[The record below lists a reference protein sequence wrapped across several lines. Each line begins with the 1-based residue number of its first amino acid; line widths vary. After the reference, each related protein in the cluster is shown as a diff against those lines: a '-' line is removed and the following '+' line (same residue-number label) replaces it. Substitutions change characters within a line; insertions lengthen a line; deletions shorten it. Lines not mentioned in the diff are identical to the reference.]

1 MKKITYLKLAILSIL
16 LCVSSSDIIAQ
27 SLMRKIPLQTKVENS
42 NLIVEAKVVSKKSFW
57 DQKKENIYTVNQLE
71 VYKVFKGDFV
81 TTVNVITEGGVV
93 GLQAELVNPSLHLNI
108 GDVGLFTL
116 IESALDFN
124 SEGKKS
130 FKSYGRYQG
139 FYKYNLQ
146 KDIAVNSSSKI
157 KGISSTLYS
166 KIISY
171 TKESYIKVLDFDAKK
186 SIKSIAGKGLMIP
199 SSITFSPTTVT
210 AGTKTVITI
219 SGSGFGTIKGKVGF
233 SDANEGG
240 AVYIDA
246 LDSQV
251 LTWSDD
257 EITAEVPSRAG
268 TGKIRVT
275 DSNDDSAISSADLTV
290 TYSEINVESDAVSSG
305 NFVAYPTRHI
315 DDDSNGGYTWQM
327 FTDFDADADAKASF
341 LRAFESWR
349 CETKINWV
357 IGSTT
362 TVDVVAN
369 DGVNVIRFDNG
380 LELDSETLGV
390 CTSRFSGCFASGGTD
405 INWYVT
411 ELDIVFNDSVD
422 NAGSSGVTET
432 WNFGPDNANSSE
444 YDFESVALHELGHGH
459 QLAHVINTSSDVM
472 HYNFSNGETLK
483 VLASSNIVA
492 ASNVQ
497 SRSTG
502 AAVCG
507 ESVMTDYAG
516 SCTLAIDET
525 ELNSAVTVYPN
536 PANGVIYIKN
546 DTRVNLERV
555 IVYDLSGRLV
565 SNIDISNSSR
575 VKTINLQGVSKGVY
589 FIKIASDEAS
599 ITRKL
604 VIE

>member
-81 TTVNVITEGGVV
+81 TKVNVITEGGVV
-93 GLQAELVNPSLHLNI
+93 GLQAEIVNPSLHLNI

-116 IESALDFN
+116 TNSALDFN

-171 TKESYIKVLDFDAKK
+171 TKGNYIKVLDFDAKK
-186 SIKSIAGKGLMIP
+186 SNKSIAGKGLIIP

-210 AGTKTVITI
+210 GGTKTVITI

-257 EITAEVPSRAG
+257 EITVEVPSRAG

-432 WNFGPDNANSSE
+432 WNFGPDNANPSE

-525 ELNSAVTVYPN
+525 ELNSAVTIYPN

-546 DTRVNLERV
+546 DTRFNLERV